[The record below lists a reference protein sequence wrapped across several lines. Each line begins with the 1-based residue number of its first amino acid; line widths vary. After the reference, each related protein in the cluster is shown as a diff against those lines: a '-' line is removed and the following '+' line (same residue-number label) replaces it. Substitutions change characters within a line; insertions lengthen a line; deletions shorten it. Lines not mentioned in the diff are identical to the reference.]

1 MAYKAIQQYGFADNI
16 IVFKSV
22 SDILLVGRNIL
33 EDLEINILYTTAAW
47 GQFCDIK
54 FFHLATEIECAMVF
68 CSIDNARNIFPNQE
82 VAWTPI
88 TQQPTLAK
96 VQKLLY
102 LLLQHFELISA

>member
-1 MAYKAIQQYGFADNI
+1 MAHEAIQQYGFADNI

-68 CSIDNARNIFPNQE
+68 CSIDNARNIFTNQD

-88 TQQPTLAK
+88 SEPTLAK

-102 LLLQHFELISA
+102 LLLQGFELISA